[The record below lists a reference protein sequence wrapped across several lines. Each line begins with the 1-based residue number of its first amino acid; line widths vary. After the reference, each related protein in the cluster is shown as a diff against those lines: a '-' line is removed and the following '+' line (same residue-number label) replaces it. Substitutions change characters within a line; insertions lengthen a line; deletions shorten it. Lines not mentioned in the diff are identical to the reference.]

1 MINQLLRE
9 WPPGYGGVER
19 VSHELAVACSGVV
32 YSLDVQ
38 CNSSVDHDP
47 LRVCYP
53 RKRLPRIKIFGRLHL
68 PVPSQVLLDLLLSRL
83 PLHGHLPSPGVLL
96 VLLLARL
103 IRPWRPVTAHWHCFL
118 STDNGFSGCLISLYQ
133 WLALRILPL
142 FTAVVTTSPRLAQEL
157 QRWGC
162 SPNRIFVLPCCLNQ
176 YQELKALALPLPEIR
191 RGEPLRLL
199 FIGRLDSY
207 KRLDWLIESVAKLKT
222 PFQLLIVG
230 DGPKRTHFEYLAQR
244 LFSSP
249 SPVRFLGRL
258 SEAAK
263 FEQIASSD
271 LLVLPA
277 SSSNEA
283 FGIVQLE
290 AMSAAR
296 IALALDHPLSGMA
309 WVSSLPGLTWSQS
322 REGLTEVLQ
331 SLADHPAL
339 RRQLCEQARQRY
351 CELFARR
358 VWMQEL
364 QRFRDYLEG
373 GMVDHS
379 VQ

>member
-1 MINQLLRE
+1 M
-9 WPPGYGGVER
+9 
-19 VSHELAVACSGVV
+19 
-32 YSLDVQ
+32 
-38 CNSSVDHDP
+38 
-47 LRVCYP
+47 
-53 RKRLPRIKIFGRLHL
+53 
-68 PVPSQVLLDLLLSRL
+68 
-83 PLHGHLPSPGVLL
+83 
-96 VLLLARL
+96 
-103 IRPWRPVTAHWHCFL
+103 
-118 STDNGFSGCLISLYQ
+118 
-133 WLALRILPL
+133 ALRILPL

-331 SLADHPAL
+331 RLADHPVL
-339 RRQLCEQARQRY
+339 RRHLCEQARQRY